1 MNSGVI
7 IIEMIVMLFPIL
19 FLCHRSNCINLGKSE
34 RQKQVA
40 MPFIAAIYSLLACVF
55 AGKIRQWIYSTVMAI
70 PVLLYRLGQLI
81 HMEGAFKGIAAGI
94 LAFLKAIN
102 WDLWL
107 TYVIVF
113 IVLLLF
119 IELKRI
125 ALRIIKKLFS
135 EDESKGSGLYETFYT
150 INQQNGGM
158 CLKEEFV
165 DVRKFFKVAYY
176 AGTAISCIL
185 MIVSSYLIFEG
196 NSSGYFYPVYTI
208 ILLGEIYFFLNGMT
222 KREYNS
228 HFLGEDDDADSITN
242 YVLLR
247 NALRKIFPDKL
258 LDEGTSINSTLAYD
272 LSNEDALNKLE
283 QNEDSVISTFAKFYK
298 GKLKKGLDLDQ
309 NYMCSSMELLMGKSV
324 LFNNPF
330 YSDLIPYAFYP
341 MNRKLLEHKKVLI
354 VLGRHGI
361 EDEIED
367 WIQQGVKSV
376 TNIPYFWNIGT
387 LTEEE
392 FDGDIGILRRAD
404 VTNINIQ
411 EENAQFLQQ
420 VEFVVII
427 EPGKL
432 ITTAQIGLN
441 MLIKKCR
448 ENEPEKD
455 ITFCM
460 CDKNSDGLLDAMSH
474 ILLTSLEEV
483 SATNKHKGTVSHMCW
498 KVDEEHL
505 QHRLVPNISKYL
517 GVGTE
522 LSFAALKY
530 QIKKARW
537 YGGETFPVVDMNWI
551 SKQYYFD
558 LMKYAGLPTSQE
570 LMDQKFITS
579 ANYWGAPIE
588 KNSFITVEDEKFN
601 IFEALRNFSTR
612 TTSQGFV
619 NIISPQYLLRD
630 YMADNASI
638 FETDAKAIP
647 NIAADYAKTAR
658 NTTLGILLLL
668 SMECVS
674 ENKIKKEFSLL
685 GLEVYDLEKQLW
697 FEIYKCFAGADAIS
711 GLPENYMEAV
721 EAVSERKI
729 TVNGAV
735 IGRDNITATSKYNYN
750 TGTQESVYIINEEAF
765 IQALIGDLK
774 SASYVAEDEIELK
787 NYLGSELLGQIY
799 QKYLPGQFLT
809 LGGKYYE
816 MRYLTSG
823 GEIIVRRAA
832 DHIDNRYTYR
842 QIREYCISAIRKS
855 NLIGDRKNIADM
867 RVYREYA
874 DITVDTPGYYR
885 MFQNNDLANA
895 AKVLYEGEKTGIPK
909 RVYKNKEILY
919 LRLPQ
924 LDGLTEE
931 VKYTLTLL
939 LNETF
944 KSLFAENQAYIVALC
959 KTEERADKDPMTY
972 SIEAT
977 SEDFD
982 ESGIYIVEDSQL
994 DLGLLEAVERNLD
1007 RIFEIICDY
1016 LQWHTEALERSKN
1029 PDSEEIAPIEF
1040 TEFTGPEKKEKKGLL
1055 GRIKEFI
1062 SSLFKRKSKKSQ
1074 PASEP
1079 PTEQTVEEPEIE
1091 KPIEQTAEETEN
1103 LLLSNT
1109 AESESTDDD
1118 EEDIIEFEEPKSLK
1132 KVGQIIPYHE
1142 RYFTLYGFDAEPAK
1156 IATNAALEYLE
1167 KCGFGDNRLQQ
1178 AREGRFIAQMI
1189 DSGESI
1195 GQAGARHCDFCG
1207 REISGVEFDVLVDG
1221 RERCMECTRTAI
1233 KTEKEFI
1240 DLYGEVKRNMES
1252 LFSIKIN
1259 AGIKVQMV
1267 NAKKLHKRIKKSFV
1281 PTKASDA
1288 RVLGVA
1294 IKDKDGFSLLIEN
1307 GAPRMQSMLTI
1318 AHELTH
1324 IWQYVNWNPKQIQK
1338 KYGEKL
1344 ELEIYE
1350 GMAKWSE
1357 IQYAYLINEPIV
1369 AKREEIITS
1378 YRNDEYGRG
1387 FLRYAANYRITEG
1400 SILTGA
1406 SPFMNVEEPLA
1417 LEFCGEILNPAITA
1431 ARKERE
1437 KDDEK
1442 K

>member
-7 IIEMIVMLFPIL
+7 IIEMIVMLLPIL

-40 MPFIAAIYSLLACVF
+40 MPFVAAIYSLLACVL
-55 AGKIRQWIYSTVMAI
+55 AGKIRQWIYSAVMAI

-81 HMEGAFKGIAAGI
+81 HMEEAFKGIAAGI

-185 MIVSSYLIFEG
+185 MIISSYLIFKG

-222 KREYNS
+222 KREYSS
-228 HFLGEDDDADSITN
+228 HFLGEDDEADSITN

-298 GKLKKGLDLDQ
+298 GKLKKGFDLDQ
-309 NYMCSSMELLMGKSV
+309 NYMYSSMELLMGKSV

-354 VLGRHGI
+354 VLGRHGV

-411 EENAQFLQQ
+411 EGNAQFLQQ

-448 ENEPEKD
+448 ENEPEKN

-498 KVDEEHL
+498 KVDAEHL

-530 QIKKARW
+530 QIKKAGW

-588 KNSFITVEDEKFN
+588 KNGFITVEDENFN
-601 IFEALRNFSTR
+601 IFEALRDFSTR

-697 FEIYKCFAGADAIS
+697 FEIYKCFAGVDAIS
-711 GLPENYMEAV
+711 SLPENYIEAV

-729 TVNGAV
+729 TVDCAT
-735 IGRDNITATSKYNYN
+735 IGRENITATSKYNYN
-750 TGTQESVYIINEEAF
+750 TGTQESVYMIKDETF

-809 LGGKYYE
+809 LCGKYYE

-832 DHIDNRYTYR
+832 DHIDNRHTYR

-874 DITVDTPGYYR
+874 DITVETPGYYR
-885 MFQNNDLANA
+885 MFQDNDLANA

-959 KTEERADKDPMTY
+959 KTEERVDKDPMTY
-972 SIEAT
+972 NIEAD
-977 SEDFD
+977 SENFD
-982 ESGIYIVEDSQL
+982 ENGIYIVEDSQL

-1007 RIFEIICDY
+1007 RIFEIVCDY

-1029 PDSEEIAPIEF
+1029 PGSEKVVPIEF
-1040 TEFTGPEKKEKKGLL
+1040 IEFTGPEKKEKKGLF

-1074 PASEP
+1074 QTPES
-1079 PTEQTVEEPEIE
+1079 PTEQTIEDAEIE
-1091 KPIEQTAEETEN
+1091 KPSEQTAEETEN

-1118 EEDIIEFEEPKSLK
+1118 EEVIIEFEEPKTLK

-1142 RYFTLYGFDAEPAK
+1142 RYFTLYGFDAEPER
-1156 IATNAALEYLE
+1156 IATTAALEYLQ
-1167 KCGFGDNRLQQ
+1167 KCGFSDNRLQQ
-1178 AREGRFIAQMI
+1178 AREGRFTAQMI
-1189 DSGESI
+1189 DSGENI
-1195 GQAGARHCDFCG
+1195 GQAGARYCDFCG
-1207 REISGVEFDVLVDG
+1207 REISGVEFDVLIDG

-1240 DLYGEVKRNMES
+1240 DLYSEVKRNMES

-1267 NAKKLHKRIKKSFV
+1267 NAKNLHKRIKKSFV
-1281 PTKASDA
+1281 PTTASDA

-1324 IWQYVNWNPKQIQK
+1324 IWQYVNWDSKQIKK

-1369 AKREEIITS
+1369 AKREEIITTH
-1378 YRNDEYGRG
+1378 RDDEYGRG

-1400 SILTGA
+1400 SVLTGA
-1406 SPFMNVEEPLA
+1406 TPFINVEEPLA
-1417 LEFCGEILNPAITA
+1417 LEFCGEILSSAIPAEG
-1431 ARKERE
+1431 KERE
-1437 KDDEK
+1437 DEDEK